1 MVFIQESSQAIFEM
15 GNVELIELKTSR
27 IQCPSCLHYVF
38 KGTIL
43 CACGKH
49 IRPDHE
55 MIRRVK
61 APFEILKAPY
71 FRTSVVTARCYK
83 HGPHLWQEHHH
94 KAKDAL
100 WGTKK
105 RAKENLRRSGTDGKM
120 MRPTES
126 LNLPPTGRMLR

>member
-1 MVFIQESSQAIFEM
+1 MVFIQESSQAIFEI
-15 GNVELIELKTSR
+15 GNVELIELKTSS

-49 IRPDHE
+49 MRPDQE

-71 FRTSVVTARCYK
+71 FRTSVVTARGYK
-83 HGPHLWQEHHH
+83 HGPNLWQEHHH

-100 WGTKK
+100 RGTKK
-105 RAKENLRRSGTDGKM
+105 GEREFTSIWDRWQNDETYRKSQLAINWSDA
-120 MRPTES
+120 
-126 LNLPPTGRMLR
+126 